1 MTTNADDVKQSW
13 FPMVVIGMGQAQMSL
28 NINALPVSIGGIVAE
43 FNVAP
48 TTVGTAIV
56 AYSLGVAGFIMLGA
70 KLGQMFG
77 SLLVF
82 RAATAALL
90 VAVTLVT
97 FSPNATVLILA
108 QLLAGLAAAV
118 IVPTL
123 VVLIANNFRGKQQ
136 ATALGMLG
144 SVQAMATVTAFF
156 MAGIIGDLL
165 GWRYAFGLVIP
176 FTGAVLLMAGKL
188 KPVPPLPG
196 TKIDLV
202 GVALAAA
209 AIILI
214 SFGFN
219 NLNRWG
225 LLMAGP
231 GAPFS
236 LVGLSPA
243 ALMVVIGVIGIQLFL
258 VWTQRRQAAQL
269 TPLLSLQVLE
279 SRQERGAVLS
289 MAAIVVLGNA
299 MTFLTPL
306 YIQMVQGRSS
316 FDTAVAMI
324 PYQLAVFM
332 AALLVVTLY
341 KSLTPRRIARY
352 AFTLVSAGMIVLA
365 FVMFNEWSNLFV
377 VLGLMLVGVG
387 QGALVTLLFNVLVT
401 SSPRELAG
409 DVGALRGT
417 VNNLS
422 AGVGT
427 AIAGALVVGILSANI
442 QRAVVDNPTIPPSLV
457 AQVDLDK
464 VTFVSNDRLLAAM
477 AATTA
482 TPAQAA
488 EAQRINADAR
498 LRALKLCFLVFGVLS
513 LLMIFPAR
521 LLPDYRPGELPPGPQ
536 PDSKAA

>member
-1 MTTNADDVKQSW
+1 
-13 FPMVVIGMGQAQMSL
+13 MVVIGMGQAQMSL